1 MAEDMKLQAEIDAL
15 RIVIGA
21 ILVFLSTRT
30 SPMDQGN
37 FRSFIETSL
46 EDLKRDQSK
55 DELYQQYVSEAVQTI
70 LDAFPQPQEDP

>member
-1 MAEDMKLQAEIDAL
+1 MSNDMYLQAEINAL

-30 SPMDQGN
+30 SLMDQEN

-46 EDLKRDQSK
+46 EAYRKDKSK
-55 DELYQQYVSEAVQTI
+55 DESSRQHAAETVQTI
-70 LDAFPQPQEDP
+70 LGALNKNAHG